1 MLQRVI
7 QAKSSKQEQAPDV
20 VPAHPLRAAYGP
32 GRYRLDVAAVR
43 VGSMPWL

>member
-7 QAKSSKQEQAPDV
+7 QAKSSKQEQAPVV
-20 VPAHPLRAAYGP
+20 VPVHLLRAAYGP
-32 GRYRLDVAAVR
+32 GRYRLDVGAVW